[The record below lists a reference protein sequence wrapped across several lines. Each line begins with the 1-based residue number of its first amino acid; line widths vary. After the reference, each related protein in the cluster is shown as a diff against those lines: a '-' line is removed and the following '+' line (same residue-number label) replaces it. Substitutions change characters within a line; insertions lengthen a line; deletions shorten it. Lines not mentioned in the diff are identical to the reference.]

1 LNYKITNE
9 IEKASHWIPYDD
21 ENNDVCKVTVGKLYK
36 LIWDDKD
43 KEYCI
48 VDDEGILSLIYLVHK
63 GDFIYFD
70 EHEQLTLEDN
80 IAIEQALK
88 ESKRYTFE
96 DADSENKFEEFD
108 TYSQRFVELIIKQRD
123 YGLTKQE
130 SLELKE
136 KSQKTIEKIDW
147 HLNEK

>member
-1 LNYKITNE
+1 LNYKITND

-21 ENNDVCKVTVGKLYK
+21 KNNDICAVTVGKLYK

-48 VDDEGILSLIYLVHK
+48 LDDEGIISLIFLVHK
-63 GDFIYFD
+63 GDYIYFD
-70 EHEQLTLEDN
+70 EHEQLTVEEN
-80 IAIEQALK
+80 NAIEQALK
-88 ESKRYTFE
+88 EIKRYTFE
-96 DADSENKFEEFD
+96 EADSENKFEEFD
-108 TYSQRFVELIIKQRD
+108 TYSQRLVELIIKQRD

-136 KSQKTIEKIDW
+136 KCQKTIEKIDW